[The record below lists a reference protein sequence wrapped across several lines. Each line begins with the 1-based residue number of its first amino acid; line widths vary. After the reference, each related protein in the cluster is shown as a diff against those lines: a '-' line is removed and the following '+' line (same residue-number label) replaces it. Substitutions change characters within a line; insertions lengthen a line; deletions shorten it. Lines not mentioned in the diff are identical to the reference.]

1 VPATTPT
8 GRQRQA
14 PLPSAPWQVRVPVQA
29 VLAEAMWQPP
39 VSLVHVETCVASV
52 QYVPVPVPA

>member
-29 VLAEAMWQPP
+29 VVPEEMWQAGVFP
-39 VSLVHVETCVASV
+39 SLVHVATVNEST
-52 QYVPVPVPA
+52 Q